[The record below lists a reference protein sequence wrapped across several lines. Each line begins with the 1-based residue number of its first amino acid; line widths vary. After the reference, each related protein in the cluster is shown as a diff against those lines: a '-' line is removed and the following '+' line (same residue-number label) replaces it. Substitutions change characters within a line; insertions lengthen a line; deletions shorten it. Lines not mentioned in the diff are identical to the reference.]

1 MFPPPHSA
9 PSAAPDAAASSR
21 PEGREPAPVRARW
34 LETPLEAY
42 TEAALRLR
50 LLGERFHPGPWG
62 WIVPLAVT
70 LVAAVLRLAR
80 LDHPDQLVF
89 DETYYVK
96 DAFTLLQA
104 GYELNWPEEHNE
116 QFAAGD
122 PRPEDSPE
130 YVVHPPLGKWLIALG
145 MLWFG
150 TDHGVGWRFSA
161 AIAGTLSVL
170 LTALIAQRLFRSV
183 FLGGVAGLLL
193 AVEGHHLVLS
203 RTGLLDIFLSF
214 FVLAAF
220 GALLLDRAH
229 GRALLAR
236 RLAGVA
242 DRHGGVPPPW
252 AVRHGPWLGWRPW
265 RLVAGVLL
273 GAACGVKLSGLAFVA
288 VFGLMSVLW
297 DANARRVAG
306 IRHWLRAGIVRDG
319 LYAFVAVVGVGALT
333 YLATWTGWL
342 VTAGGYNRQWHL
354 SHPPVAWWEHLVP
367 GALRSLA
374 DYHRQSTQFH
384 GGLESGHDYAS
395 SPWTW
400 PFMGRPTS
408 FYYQGYDDGAAG
420 CPVETCSAAITDL
433 ANPVIW
439 WAGLLAVLALVLI
452 WLGRRDWRAGAILGA
467 YAAGQLVWFLWPDR
481 TMFFFYTVA
490 YAPFLVLAV
499 TLCLGALLR
508 LGGPV
513 NRRRNTVLVLSFV
526 LVAVLTSAFFMPVWT
541 GEMIPYEQ
549 WRARM
554 WMSSWI

>member
-1 MFPPPHSA
+1 MLPSPPTA
-9 PSAAPDAAASSR
+9 PPAAPATASSSR
-21 PEGREPAPVRARW
+21 PDGQSPTPGRGRW
-34 LETPLEAY
+34 LEAPVDAY
-42 TEAALRLR
+42 TEGALRLR
-50 LLGERFHPGPWG
+50 LLGERFRPGHWG

-80 LDHPDQLVF
+80 LDHPHQLIF

-104 GYELNWPEEHNE
+104 GYELNWPEDHNE
-116 QFAAGD
+116 QFAAGS
-122 PRPEDSPE
+122 PQPEDSPE

-145 MLWFG
+145 MLAFG
-150 TDHGVGWRFSA
+150 TDNGYGWRFSS
-161 AIAGTLSVL
+161 AIAGILSVL
-170 LTALIAQRLFRSV
+170 LTALIAQRMFRSV

-229 GRALLAR
+229 GRAVLAR
-236 RLAGVA
+236 RLAA
-242 DRHGGVPPPW
+242 AAERHGGVPPSW
-252 AVRHGPWLGWRPW
+252 ALRDGPWLGWRPW
-265 RLVAGVLL
+265 RLVAGLLL
-273 GAACGVKLSGLAFVA
+273 GAACGVKLSGLAFMA
-288 VFGLMSVLW
+288 VFGLMTVLW

-319 LYAFVAVVGVGALT
+319 LYAFLAVVGVGALT

-354 SHPPVAWWEHLVP
+354 SHPPQDWWERLVP

-374 DYHRQSTQFH
+374 DYHRQSTEFH
-384 GGLESGHDYAS
+384 EGLASGHDYAS

-408 FYYQGYDDGAAG
+408 FYYKGYDDGANG

-439 WAGLLAVLALVLI
+439 WAGLLAVLALVVI

-467 YAAGQLVWFLWPDR
+467 YAAGQVVWFLWPDR

-508 LGGPV
+508 FGGPA
-513 NRRRNTVLVLSFV
+513 NRRRNTALVLLFV
-526 LVAVLTSAFFMPVWT
+526 LVAVLTSAFFMPIWT